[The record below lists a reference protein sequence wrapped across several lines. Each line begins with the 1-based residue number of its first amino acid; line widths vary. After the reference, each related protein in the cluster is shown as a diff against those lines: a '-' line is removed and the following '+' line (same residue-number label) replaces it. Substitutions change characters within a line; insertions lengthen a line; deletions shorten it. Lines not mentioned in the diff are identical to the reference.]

1 MNYWRFPLDYMV
13 NVSFHKDEKQL
24 TMTIVVTVLVV
35 VMAWLLMSHSS
46 IVLTCLHTVDLY
58 H

>member
-1 MNYWRFPLDYMV
+1 MV
-13 NVSFHKDEKQL
+13 NMSFHKDEKQL
-24 TMTIVVTVLVV
+24 TIAVTVLVV

-46 IVLTCLHTVDLY
+46 ILSTCLHTVGLY